1 MTINYEHFMSTLYIA
16 LDAVKNGDIDEA
28 QIMREWDEDDQHEGF
43 QIILSRDVMAREDSA
58 RMDEAMEASLAEVR
72 ERVMRQ
78 VREDG

>member
-1 MTINYEHFMSTLYIA
+1 MSTLYIA